1 MSDLSL
7 SKVTVLRGTRRV
19 LDQVDARFAAGRLTA
34 IIGPNGAG
42 KSTLLEVAAGLLLAD
57 LGSVSLGDLA
67 IGAIGRREL
76 ARRRAYLPQG
86 PSVEWPIS
94 VERVVALG
102 LTPSLPTFGGLP
114 ASSQPKIEDA
124 LATYDLLTLRDR
136 AATKVSGG
144 ELARVMLA
152 RATVGDPEILIV
164 DEPTAG
170 LDPRHAIAAVKRLR
184 ADADRGRT
192 VIMAIHD
199 LNLAL
204 RVADD
209 VVAIKD
215 GRIMASGAA
224 ETILTEALLARLYD
238 VKVRILRDA
247 DGADIRFLD

>member
-1 MSDLSL
+1 VSDLSL
-7 SKVTVLRGTRRV
+7 SKVTVLRGTRLA

-34 IIGPNGAG
+34 VIGPNGAG
-42 KSTLLEVAAGLLLAD
+42 KSTLLEVAAGLLPASV
-57 LGSVSLGDLA
+57 GSVSLGGVTL
-67 IGAIGRREL
+67 GAIGRRDL
-76 ARRRAYLPQG
+76 ARRRAYLPQA
-86 PSVEWPIS
+86 PTIEWPIS

-102 LTPSLPTFGGLP
+102 LTPSLPTFGDLP
-114 ASSQPKIEDA
+114 ASLRPKIESA
-124 LATYDLLTLRDR
+124 LATYDLLALRGR
-136 AATKVSGG
+136 PATKVSGG

-184 ADADRGRT
+184 QDADRGRT

-215 GRIMASGAA
+215 GRIMAAGAVDAIVA
-224 ETILTEALLARLYD
+224 ETLLGQLYD

>member
-1 MSDLSL
+1 LSDLRL
-7 SKVTVLRGTRRV
+7 SEVTVLRGTRRV

-42 KSTLLEVAAGLLLAD
+42 KSTLLEVAAGLLPANR
-57 LGSVSLGDLA
+57 GVVSLDDVPLS
-67 IGAIGRREL
+67 AIGRREL
-76 ARRRAYLPQG
+76 ARRRAYLPQA
-86 PSVEWPIS
+86 PKVEWPIS

-114 ASSQPKIEDA
+114 AALQPKIEDA
-124 LATYDLLTLRDR
+124 LATCDLLSLRDR
-136 AATKVSGG
+136 PVTKISGG

-170 LDPRHAIAAVKRLR
+170 LDPRHAIAAAKRLR
-184 ADADRGRT
+184 QDADRGRT
-192 VIMAIHD
+192 VILAIHD

-209 VVAIKD
+209 VVAIKE
-215 GRIMASGAA
+215 GRIMASGVAG
-224 ETILTEALLARLYD
+224 TIFTEALLGRLYD